1 MSEEIIGEI
10 EIMTLKEWKELEI
23 VYNRMQGRPSLEI
36 VIQNK
41 RWDCLDTGARLN
53 VIGNDIVQQLG
64 NIVVRPT
71 TERLRCAN
79 DSALNTLGKITVDVH
94 IGNRRRTI
102 EFTVVEKINPGI
114 IAGIDMQIQFGI
126 NLRWETQDRE
136 HAEYVF
142 EIDPRFGR
150 DISEEERMQNAI
162 KILKIKKEDKLFG
175 IVERN
180 KNVFM
185 ADKWDIGCTELIKH
199 RIETKGGPIRMKP
212 RRQPMNLEPK
222 IDEAIRNLLEN
233 GVIRRCNST
242 WNTPL
247 VCVWKKDKQ
256 DIRLCLDFRQL
267 NRITERQA
275 FPMPSIE
282 GMLDA
287 LHGAKFFSSIDLG
300 NAYYQ
305 VQLDRESQE
314 KTAFSTKSGQF
325 CFQRMPFGIAAAPG
339 TFQELMTKI
348 LGDIHTD
355 GTAVYLDDILIF
367 TETIDRHYEVLEKV
381 LERIGRAGL
390 RVTPDKCKLLRTEI
404 KFLGHVVNKDGIK
417 TDPGKIE
424 AIKSFARPKCVKNL
438 RSFLGICNYYRR
450 FIKEYSKKSRVL
462 EELCRRN
469 KE

>member
-1 MSEEIIGEI
+1 MLVFDDFRHNDFKSNIYNIYNISTILNNKQNEILNNKNREEIVVDNDNLTVEMRTFESTYKFMKRDHKRERQNNINKYLNDRTDKMSEEIIGEI

-41 RWDCLDTGARLN
+41 RWDCLLDTGARVN

-79 DSALNTLGKITVDVH
+79 DSALNTLGKITVEVH

-126 NLRWETQDRE
+126 QLRWETQDRE

-162 KILKIKKEDKLFG
+162 KILKIKKEDKLYG

-185 ADKWDIGCTELIKH
+185 TDKWDIGCTELIKQ

-242 WNTPL
+242 WTVSYTHLTLP
-247 VCVWKKDKQ
+247 
-256 DIRLCLDFRQL
+256 
-267 NRITERQA
+267 
-275 FPMPSIE
+275 
-282 GMLDA
+282 
-287 LHGAKFFSSIDLG
+287 
-300 NAYYQ
+300 
-305 VQLDRESQE
+305 
-314 KTAFSTKSGQF
+314 
-325 CFQRMPFGIAAAPG
+325 
-339 TFQELMTKI
+339 
-348 LGDIHTD
+348 
-355 GTAVYLDDILIF
+355 
-367 TETIDRHYEVLEKV
+367 TI
-381 LERIGRAGL
+381 
-390 RVTPDKCKLLRTEI
+390 
-404 KFLGHVVNKDGIK
+404 
-417 TDPGKIE
+417 
-424 AIKSFARPKCVKNL
+424 
-438 RSFLGICNYYRR
+438 
-450 FIKEYSKKSRVL
+450 YSV
-462 EELCRRN
+462 
-469 KE
+469 